1 MGTSSSYSG
10 PSSGLVPDW
19 VDGVDSGMDTGGG
32 SNGPAQDGTDG
43 SNDADQGQDGGQ
55 QPADGSTPVDAPPA
69 ASAGD
74 FRYPRGQFTRFTNG
88 GGGKALGRALKGYVQ
103 NVGGG
108 ASAAKRMPSSTRVA
122 SGVAGLAS
130 TFTNEGPAAA
140 LARFNLQNLA
150 GRPAVEVLESLAEI
164 MCPDGG
170 TIDEAIA
177 RDAMLEAI
185 GDIATEDLGAFN
197 ELSSDQLNDFLC
209 DVIERCI
216 VTKVL
221 NEIGTNALHGSAT
234 DADFREAEQI
244 TRDYTHGRVRDALG
258 SRFNPSTQP
267 TQAEIDQS
275 ISEVFADAF
284 DMLGAVLESMQ

>member
-1 MGTSSSYSG
+1 MGTSSPYSG

-19 VDGVDSGMDTGGG
+19 VDTVDSGMDAGGG
-32 SNGPAQDGTDG
+32 DDGSPQDDADGPAGTDQDQDVEQ
-43 SNDADQGQDGGQ
+43 SADQNG
-55 QPADGSTPVDAPPA
+55 TPTVVPPA
-69 ASAGD
+69 APAGD
-74 FRYPRGQFTRFTNG
+74 FQYPRGQFTRFTNG
-88 GGGKALGRALKGYVQ
+88 GGGKALGRALKSYVGS
-103 NVGGG
+103 VGGG
-108 ASAAKRMPSSTRVA
+108 AGAAKRMPSSTRVA
-122 SGVAGLAS
+122 SGVAGLVS

-150 GRPAVEVLESLAEI
+150 GRPATEVLELVAEVI
-164 MCPDGG
+164 CPDGG

-185 GDIATEDLGAFN
+185 GDLAADDPVAFD
-197 ELSSDQLNDFLC
+197 ELSPDQLNDFLC
-209 DVIERCI
+209 DVIERSI

-221 NEIGTNALHGSAT
+221 NEIGTNALHGSAS

-258 SRFNPSTQP
+258 SRFDPGSQP
-267 TQAEIDQS
+267 TQTEIDRS